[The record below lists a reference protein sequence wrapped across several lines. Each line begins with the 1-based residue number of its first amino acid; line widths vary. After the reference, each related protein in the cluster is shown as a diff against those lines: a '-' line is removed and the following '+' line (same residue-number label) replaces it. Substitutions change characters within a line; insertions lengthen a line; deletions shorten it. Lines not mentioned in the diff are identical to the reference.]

1 MKILFLDAPVFAKQ
15 DMIAAWKK
23 QGAEVE
29 LWYEEACC
37 DRENEAFDRRWK
49 EKLQSAAYDAVF
61 SFNYFPSLS
70 RGCQACKVLYFS
82 YVYDSPHVALYS
94 KTVVNP
100 VNHIFVFDR
109 QMAVKLQQRGIKTVY
124 YLPLAVNVERL
135 DEITLSEEQKKQL
148 ASDVSFVGSMYDET
162 HDFYSRLGKLPAYW
176 KGYFDAVS
184 EAQMKVQ
191 GYSFLEQALSK
202 EALQQLQQCLPYQTQ
217 PDGMEDASYFYSQ
230 YVLAR
235 HVTSLER
242 RRLLASVAKKA
253 QVKLYTHQKPEDI
266 PGVTYIGPIDWE
278 ESAPAVFRCS
288 KINLNISLRSIE
300 SGIPLRA
307 FEIMGAGGFL
317 LTNYQADFLDYFTPG
332 QDYVYYESEQD
343 LVDKTVYYL
352 THEEERV
359 AIAQNGYQKVK
370 QFHSFSDRLAL
381 MLEVAGI
388 SEK

>member
-29 LWYEEACC
+29 LWYEEACY
-37 DRENEAFDRRWK
+37 DRENETFDRQWK

-61 SFNYFPSLS
+61 SFNYFPALS
-70 RGCQACKVLYFS
+70 RGCQACGVLYFS

-100 VNHIFVFDR
+100 VNYIFVFDR
-109 QMAVKLQQRGIKTVY
+109 QMAEKLQQRGIKTVY

-135 DEITLSEEQKKQL
+135 DEITLSQEQKKQL
-148 ASDVSFVGSMYDET
+148 AADVSFVASMYDET

-176 KGYFDAVS
+176 KGYLDAVS

-202 EALQQLQQCLPYQTQ
+202 EAMQQLQQCLPYQTQ

-307 FEIMGAGGFL
+307 FDIMGAGGFL

-352 THEEERV
+352 EHEEERAV
-359 AIAQNGYQKVK
+359 IAQSGYQKVK

-381 MLEVAGI
+381 MLELAGI
-388 SEK
+388 SGK